1 MPGVRGRGRLAF
13 GCFFSWEW
21 RGVFGG
27 CERWKGLVRRE
38 ICRHLSKKD
47 DSYRR
52 DVEMMGKKGII
63 KMRIIDKGEI

>member
-47 DSYRR
+47 DTYRSG
-52 DVEMMGKKGII
+52 VERCGVEG
-63 KMRIIDKGEI
+63 